1 MADLPIAFMPLMV
14 DALHD
19 DRKRQTRRLLR
30 NPEYFGCPTGDCPHQ
45 TQAECD
51 AAMAALTRADTGYA
65 IGDRLYVREAY
76 YQRGHWEPVPGARTK
91 GNRQK
96 WAFVPTG
103 PVQFDAPTEYRLG
116 RHHKDPGTL
125 AWHKR
130 LGRFMPRALS
140 RMTLTVTEV
149 RVQRLQAISE
159 ADAIAEGIT
168 QYPAEGPHRGGA
180 PYWTAERNSA
190 AAISRCTPVDAY
202 AALWDSLHTAP
213 GTRWAD
219 EPWIVAVSF
228 DVAHGNIDGGQHGLR

>member
-65 IGDRLYVREAY
+65 VGDRLYVREAY
-76 YQRGHWEPVPGARTK
+76 YQRGYWVPVLGARTK

-96 WAFVPTG
+96 WAFVPAG
-103 PVQFDAPTEYRLG
+103 PVQFDAPDEYRLG
-116 RHHKDPGTL
+116 RHHKDPGTV

-130 LGRFMPRALS
+130 MGRFMPRALS

-149 RVQRLQAISE
+149 RVQRLQMISE
-159 ADAIAEGIT
+159 ADAAQEGALLPWT
-168 QYPAEGPHRGGA
+168 GTAGSACDDTRTARG
-180 PYWTAERNSA
+180 EFS
-190 AAISRCTPVDAY
+190 
-202 AALWDSLHTAP
+202 ALWDSLHTAP
-213 GTRWAD
+213 GTRWED
-219 EPWIVAVSF
+219 DPWVVAVSF
-228 DVAHGNIDGGQHGLR
+228 TVAHGNIDAEG

>member
-1 MADLPIAFMPLMV
+1 MSDLPIAFMPLMV

-65 IGDRLYVREAY
+65 VGDRLYVREAY
-76 YQRGHWEPVPGARTK
+76 YQRGHWEPVLGARTK

-96 WAFVPTG
+96 WAFVPAG
-103 PVQFDAPTEYRLG
+103 PVRFDAPTEYRLG

-130 LGRFMPRALS
+130 LGRFMPRTLS

-149 RVQRLQAISE
+149 RVQRLRAISE
-159 ADAIAEGIT
+159 ADAIAEGIEARGFGVMWGWIDYLE
-168 QYPAEGPHRGGA
+168 QNPHMTRHYSD
-180 PYWTAERNSA
+180 PRESYRS
-190 AAISRCTPVDAY
+190 
-202 AALWDSLHTAP
+202 LWDSLHTDP

-219 EPWIVAVSF
+219 DPWVVAVSF
-228 DVAHGNIDGGQHGLR
+228 SVAHGNIDAEG